1 MTARK
6 EFWLLL
12 AMFILPIAFGT
23 LFFYANP
30 NYFSESTVNYGEL
43 VRPVIATDE
52 GDIEIDGGASSL
64 QGIWTMV
71 YVSSS
76 CDNACEKAVAD
87 MKTIRTLMNDDMR
100 RIQRMIIIED
110 NSTPTSDDK
119 ALIKARIT
127 STKLTQSL
135 KKYTENAIY
144 LIDPIGN
151 IMLYY
156 EPQNIDIRLVIKD
169 LKRLFKYS
177 RIG

>member
-1 MTARK
+1 MAARK
-6 EFWLLL
+6 EFWMLL
-12 AMFILPIAFGT
+12 AMFVLPIAFGT

-52 GDIEIDGGASSL
+52 GDIEIEGSSSL
-64 QGIWTMV
+64 QGIWTIV
-71 YVSSS
+71 YVSSR
-76 CDNACEKAVAD
+76 CDDACEKAVAD
-87 MKTIRTLMNDDMR
+87 MKTIRTLMNADMR
-100 RIQRMIIIED
+100 RIQRMIVIED
-110 NSTPTSDDK
+110 NSTPTSNDES
-119 ALIKARIT
+119 LIQARVT
-127 STKLTQSL
+127 SKKLTQSL
-135 KKYTENAIY
+135 TKYKENAIY

>member
-1 MTARK
+1 MTAKK
-6 EFWLLL
+6 EFWMLL

-43 VRPVIATDE
+43 IRPVIATE
-52 GDIEIDGGASSL
+52 ENDIEIDGDASL

-71 YVSSS
+71 YVSSR
-76 CDNACEKAVAD
+76 CDDACEKAVED

-110 NSTPTSDDK
+110 NSTPISNNEG
-119 ALIKARIT
+119 LIKARAT
-127 STKLTQSL
+127 SKKLTESL

>member
-1 MTARK
+1 MA
-6 EFWLLL
+6 
-12 AMFILPIAFGT
+12 
-23 LFFYANP
+23 
-30 NYFSESTVNYGEL
+30 
-43 VRPVIATDE
+43 
-52 GDIEIDGGASSL
+52 
-64 QGIWTMV
+64 
-71 YVSSS
+71 YVSSR
-76 CDNACEKAVAD
+76 CDDACEKAVTD

-110 NSTPTSDDK
+110 NSTPISNNGG
-119 ALIKARIT
+119 LIKARVT
-127 STKLTQSL
+127 SKKLTESL
-135 KKYTENAIY
+135 KEYTENAIY

>member
-1 MTARK
+1 MTAKK
-6 EFWLLL
+6 EFWMLL
-12 AMFILPIAFGT
+12 AMFILPIAFGA

-52 GDIEIDGGASSL
+52 SDIEIDGDASL

-71 YVSSS
+71 YVSSH
-76 CDNACEKAVAD
+76 CDDACEKAIAD
-87 MKTIRTLMNDDMR
+87 MKTIRTLMNADMR

-110 NSTPTSDDK
+110 NSTPTSNDES
-119 ALIKARIT
+119 LIKGRAT
-127 STKLTQSL
+127 SKKLTKSL
-135 KKYTENAIY
+135 KKYTKNAIY

>member
-6 EFWLLL
+6 EFWMLL
-12 AMFILPIAFGT
+12 AMFVLPIAFGT

-43 VRPVIATDE
+43 VRPVIATDG
-52 GDIEIDGGASSL
+52 GDIEIAGDASL

-71 YVSSS
+71 YVSSR
-76 CDNACEKAVAD
+76 CDQACEKAVED
-87 MKTIRTLMNDDMR
+87 MKTIRTLMNADMR
-100 RIQRMIIIED
+100 RIQRMIIIKD
-110 NSTPTSDDK
+110 SSTPTSNDEN
-119 ALIKARIT
+119 LIKARVT
-127 STKLTQSL
+127 SEKLTQSL

>member
-6 EFWLLL
+6 EFWMLL

-23 LFFYANP
+23 LFFYASP

-43 VRPVIATDE
+43 VRPVIATDDT
-52 GDIEIDGGASSL
+52 DIEIEGSASL
-64 QGIWTMV
+64 EGIWTMV
-71 YVSSS
+71 YVSSH
-76 CDNACEKAVAD
+76 CDDVCEKAVAD
-87 MKTIRTLMNDDMR
+87 MKTVRTLMNADMR

-110 NSTPTSDDK
+110 SSTPTSNDED
-119 ALIKARIT
+119 LIKARVI
-127 STKLTQSL
+127 SEKLTQSL

-144 LIDPIGN
+144 LVDPIGN

>member
-1 MTARK
+1 MTAKK
-6 EFWLLL
+6 EFWMLLV
-12 AMFILPIAFGT
+12 MFILPIAFGT

-52 GDIEIDGGASSL
+52 GDIEIDGASL

-71 YVSSS
+71 YVSSR
-76 CDNACEKAVAD
+76 CDDACEKAVAD
-87 MKTIRTLMNDDMR
+87 MKTIRTLMNADMR

-119 ALIKARIT
+119 TLIKARVI
-127 STKLTQSL
+127 SEKLTQSL

-156 EPQNIDIRLVIKD
+156 EPQNIDIRLVVKD

>member
-43 VRPVIATDE
+43 IRPVIATE
-52 GDIEIDGGASSL
+52 ENDIEIDGDASL

-71 YVSSS
+71 YVSSR
-76 CDNACEKAVAD
+76 CDDACEKAVED

-110 NSTPTSDDK
+110 NSTPISNNEG
-119 ALIKARIT
+119 LIKARAT
-127 STKLTQSL
+127 SKKLTQSL

>member
-6 EFWLLL
+6 EFWMLL

-43 VRPVIATDE
+43 VRPVIATEE
-52 GDIEIDGGASSL
+52 GDIEIDGGASL

-71 YVSSS
+71 YVSSR
-76 CDNACEKAVAD
+76 CDDVCEKAAAD
-87 MKTIRTLMNDDMR
+87 MKTIRTLMNADMR
-100 RIQRMIIIED
+100 RIQRMIIIEN
-110 NSTPTSDDK
+110 NSTSTVNDET
-119 ALIKARIT
+119 LIKAKIT
-127 STKLTQSL
+127 SEKLTKSL
-135 KKYTENAIY
+135 KKYAENAIY

>member
-1 MTARK
+1 
-6 EFWLLL
+6 
-12 AMFILPIAFGT
+12 
-23 LFFYANP
+23 
-30 NYFSESTVNYGEL
+30 
-43 VRPVIATDE
+43 
-52 GDIEIDGGASSL
+52 
-64 QGIWTMV
+64 
-71 YVSSS
+71 
-76 CDNACEKAVAD
+76 
-87 MKTIRTLMNDDMR
+87 MKTIRTLMNADMR

-110 NSTPTSDDK
+110 NSTLTSDDK
-119 ALIKARIT
+119 TLIKARVI
-127 STKLTQSL
+127 SEKLTQSL

>member
-1 MTARK
+1 MTAKK
-6 EFWLLL
+6 EFWMLL

-52 GDIEIDGGASSL
+52 SDIGIDGGASL
-64 QGIWTMV
+64 QGVWTMV
-71 YVSSS
+71 YVSSR
-76 CDNACEKAVAD
+76 CDDVCEKAVVD
-87 MKTIRTLMNDDMR
+87 MKTIRTLMNADMR
-100 RIQRMIIIED
+100 RIQRMIIIEN
-110 NSTPTSDDK
+110 NSTPTVNDE
-119 ALIKARIT
+119 ALIKAKIT
-127 STKLTQSL
+127 SEKLTKSL
-135 KKYTENAIY
+135 KKYAENAIY

>member
-6 EFWLLL
+6 EFWMLL

-43 VRPVIATDE
+43 VRPVIATEE
-52 GDIEIDGGASSL
+52 GDIEIDGGASL
-64 QGIWTMV
+64 QGVWTMV
-71 YVSSS
+71 YVSSR
-76 CDNACEKAVAD
+76 CDDVCEKAVVD
-87 MKTIRTLMNDDMR
+87 MKTIRTLMNADMR
-100 RIQRMIIIED
+100 RIQRMIIIEN
-110 NSTPTSDDK
+110 NSTPTVNDET
-119 ALIKARIT
+119 LIKARIT
-127 STKLTQSL
+127 SEKLTKSL

>member
-1 MTARK
+1 MTAKK
-6 EFWLLL
+6 EFWMLL

-43 VRPVIATDE
+43 VRPVIATEE
-52 GDIEIDGGASSL
+52 GDIEIDGGASL
-64 QGIWTMV
+64 QGVWTMV
-71 YVSSS
+71 YVSSR
-76 CDNACEKAVAD
+76 CDDVCEKAVVD
-87 MKTIRTLMNDDMR
+87 MKTIRTLMNADMR
-100 RIQRMIIIED
+100 RIQRMIIIEN
-110 NSTPTSDDK
+110 NSTPTVNDE
-119 ALIKARIT
+119 ALIKAKIT
-127 STKLTQSL
+127 SEKLTKSL
-135 KKYTENAIY
+135 KKYAENAIY

>member
-1 MTARK
+1 MTAKK
-6 EFWLLL
+6 EFWMLL
-12 AMFILPIAFGT
+12 AMFVLPIAFGT

-43 VRPVIATDE
+43 VRPVVVIDE
-52 GDIEIDGGASSL
+52 SDIEIDGEASL

-71 YVSSS
+71 YVSSR
-76 CDNACEKAVAD
+76 CDDACEKAVTD

-100 RIQRMIIIED
+100 RIQRMIIIKD
-110 NSTPTSDDK
+110 NSTPKNSDES
-119 ALIKARIT
+119 LIKAKIT
-127 STKLTQSL
+127 SEKLTQNL

>member
-1 MTARK
+1 MTAKK
-6 EFWLLL
+6 EFWMLL
-12 AMFILPIAFGT
+12 AMFVLPIAFGT

-43 VRPVIATDE
+43 VRPVIVIDE
-52 GDIEIDGGASSL
+52 SDMEIDGGASL
-64 QGIWTMV
+64 QGIWTMA
-71 YVSSS
+71 YVSSH
-76 CDNACEKAVAD
+76 CDDVCENAVAD

-100 RIQRMIIIED
+100 RIQRMIIIKD
-110 NSTPTSDDK
+110 NSTPKNSDES
-119 ALIKARIT
+119 LIKAKIT
-127 STKLTQSL
+127 SEKLTQNL

>member
-1 MTARK
+1 MTAKK
-6 EFWLLL
+6 EFWMLL

-30 NYFSESTVNYGEL
+30 NYFSDSTVNYGEL

-52 GDIEIDGGASSL
+52 GDIEIDGASL

-71 YVSSS
+71 YVSSR
-76 CDNACEKAVAD
+76 CDDACEKAVSD
-87 MKTIRTLMNDDMR
+87 MKTIRTLMNADMR

-110 NSTPTSDDK
+110 NSTPTSDDMT
-119 ALIKARIT
+119 LIKARVT
-127 STKLTQSL
+127 SEKLTQNL

-156 EPQNIDIRLVIKD
+156 EPQNIDIRLVVKD

>member
-6 EFWLLL
+6 EFWMLL

-43 VRPVIATDE
+43 VRPVIATDDT
-52 GDIEIDGGASSL
+52 DIEIDGSASL
-64 QGIWTMV
+64 QGIWTMA
-71 YVSSS
+71 YVSSR
-76 CDNACEKAVAD
+76 CDEACEKAVSD
-87 MKTIRTLMNDDMR
+87 MKTIRTLMNADMR
-100 RIQRMIIIED
+100 RIQRMIIIKD
-110 NSTPTSDDK
+110 NSTPPSDDK
-119 ALIKARIT
+119 GLIKARVT
-127 STKLTQSL
+127 SEKLTQSL

-156 EPQNIDIRLVIKD
+156 GPQNIDIRLVIKD

>member
-6 EFWLLL
+6 EFWMLL

-52 GDIEIDGGASSL
+52 GDIKIDGGASL

-71 YVSSS
+71 YVSSR
-76 CDNACEKAVAD
+76 CDDVCEKAVVD
-87 MKTIRTLMNDDMR
+87 MKTIRTLMNADMR

-119 ALIKARIT
+119 TLIKARVI
-127 STKLTQSL
+127 SEKLTHSL

>member
-6 EFWLLL
+6 EFWMLL

-30 NYFSESTVNYGEL
+30 SYFSESTVNYGEL
-43 VRPVIATDE
+43 VRPVIVIDE
-52 GDIEIDGGASSL
+52 SDIEIDSEASL

-71 YVSSS
+71 YVSSR
-76 CDNACEKAVAD
+76 CDDACEKAVTD

-100 RIQRMIIIED
+100 RIQRMIIIKD
-110 NSTPTSDDK
+110 NSTPKNSDES
-119 ALIKARIT
+119 LIRAKIT
-127 STKLTQSL
+127 SEKLTQNL

-156 EPQNIDIRLVIKD
+156 EPQNIDIRFVIKD

>member
-1 MTARK
+1 MTAKK
-6 EFWLLL
+6 EFWMLL

-43 VRPVIATDE
+43 IRPVIATE
-52 GDIEIDGGASSL
+52 ENDIEIYGSASL

-71 YVSSS
+71 YVSSR
-76 CDNACEKAVAD
+76 CDDVCEKAVVD
-87 MKTIRTLMNDDMR
+87 MKTIRTLMNADMR
-100 RIQRMIIIED
+100 RIQRMIIIEN
-110 NSTPTSDDK
+110 NSTPTVNDET
-119 ALIKARIT
+119 LIKAKIT
-127 STKLTQSL
+127 SEKLTKSL
-135 KKYTENAIY
+135 KKYAENAIY

>member
-1 MTARK
+1 MAARK
-6 EFWLLL
+6 EFWMLL
-12 AMFILPIAFGT
+12 AMFILPIAFGI

-43 VRPVIATDE
+43 VQPVIATDE
-52 GDIEIDGGASSL
+52 NDIEIDGDASL
-64 QGIWTMV
+64 QGIWTIV
-71 YVSSS
+71 YVSSR
-76 CDNACEKAVAD
+76 CDDACEKAVED

-110 NSTPTSDDK
+110 NSTPTSNDEN
-119 ALIKARIT
+119 LIQARVV
-127 STKLTQSL
+127 SEKLTQSL
-135 KKYTENAIY
+135 KKYAENSIY
-144 LIDPIGN
+144 LMDPIGN

>member
-6 EFWLLL
+6 EFWMLL

-23 LFFYANP
+23 LFFYASP

-43 VRPVIATDE
+43 VRPVIATDDT
-52 GDIEIDGGASSL
+52 DIEIEGSASL
-64 QGIWTMV
+64 EGIWTMV
-71 YVSSS
+71 YVSSR
-76 CDNACEKAVAD
+76 CDEACEKAVAD
-87 MKTIRTLMNDDMR
+87 MKTIRTLMNADMR

-110 NSTPTSDDK
+110 NSTPTSSDEN
-119 ALIKARIT
+119 LIRARAT
-127 STKLTQSL
+127 SEKLTQSL
-135 KKYTENAIY
+135 KKYAENAIY

>member
-6 EFWLLL
+6 EFWMLL
-12 AMFILPIAFGT
+12 AMFLLPIAFGT

-43 VRPVIATDE
+43 VRPVIATDK
-52 GDIEIDGGASSL
+52 GDIEINGDASL

-71 YVSSS
+71 YVSSR
-76 CDNACEKAVAD
+76 CDDACEKAVED
-87 MKTIRTLMNDDMR
+87 MKTIRTLMNADMR

-110 NSTPTSDDK
+110 NSTPTSNDES
-119 ALIKARIT
+119 LIKARAT
-127 STKLTQSL
+127 SKKLTESL

>member
-23 LFFYANP
+23 LFFYATP
-30 NYFSESTVNYGEL
+30 NYFSESTVNYGDL
-43 VRPVIATDE
+43 FRPVIATDAA
-52 GDIEIDGGASSL
+52 DIEIDSASSL

-71 YVSSS
+71 YVSSR
-76 CDNACEKAVAD
+76 CDNVCEKAVAD
-87 MKTIRTLMNDDMR
+87 MKTIRTLMNADMR

-110 NSTPTSDDK
+110 NSMPTSNDES
-119 ALIKARIT
+119 LIKARVT
-127 STKLTQSL
+127 SEKLTKSL
-135 KKYTENAIY
+135 KKYTKNAIY

>member
-6 EFWLLL
+6 EFWMLL
-12 AMFILPIAFGT
+12 AMFVLPIAFGT
-23 LFFYANP
+23 LFFYASP

-43 VRPVIATDE
+43 IRPVIATDDT
-52 GDIEIDGGASSL
+52 DIEIEGNASL
-64 QGIWTMV
+64 QGIWTIV
-71 YVSSS
+71 YVSSR
-76 CDNACEKAVAD
+76 CDDVCEKAVAD
-87 MKTIRTLMNDDMR
+87 MKTIRTLMNADMR

-110 NSTPTSDDK
+110 NSTPTSKDES
-119 ALIKARIT
+119 LIKARVT
-127 STKLTQSL
+127 SEKLTQSL
-135 KKYTENAIY
+135 KKYAENAIY

>member
-1 MTARK
+1 MTAKK
-6 EFWLLL
+6 EFWALL

-43 VRPVIATDE
+43 VRPVIATD
-52 GDIEIDGGASSL
+52 GDDIEIEGDASL

-71 YVSSS
+71 YVSNR
-76 CDNACEKAVAD
+76 CDDACEKAVAD

-110 NSTPTSDDK
+110 SSSPISNDEN
-119 ALIKARIT
+119 LIKARLN
-127 STKLTQSL
+127 SEKLKESL
-135 KKYTENAIY
+135 AKYTENAIY

>member
-6 EFWLLL
+6 EFWMLL

-43 VRPVIATDE
+43 VRPVIATEE
-52 GDIEIDGGASSL
+52 GDIEIDDGASL
-64 QGIWTMV
+64 QGIWTLI
-71 YVSSS
+71 YVSSR
-76 CDNACEKAVAD
+76 CDDVCEKAVAD
-87 MKTIRTLMNDDMR
+87 MKTIRTLMNADMR

-127 STKLTQSL
+127 SEKLTQSL

>member
-6 EFWLLL
+6 EFWMLL

-52 GDIEIDGGASSL
+52 GDIKIDGGASL

-71 YVSSS
+71 YVSSR
-76 CDNACEKAVAD
+76 CDDVCEKAVVD
-87 MKTIRTLMNDDMR
+87 MKTIRTLMNADMR

-110 NSTPTSDDK
+110 NSTLTSDDK
-119 ALIKARIT
+119 TLIKARVI
-127 STKLTQSL
+127 SEKLTQSL

>member
-1 MTARK
+1 MTAKK
-6 EFWLLL
+6 EFWMLL
-12 AMFILPIAFGT
+12 AMFILPIAFGA

-43 VRPVIATDE
+43 VRPVISTDE
-52 GDIEIDGGASSL
+52 NDIEIDGDASL
-64 QGIWTMV
+64 QGIWTIV
-71 YVSSS
+71 YVSSH
-76 CDNACEKAVAD
+76 CDDACEKAVAD
-87 MKTIRTLMNDDMR
+87 MKTIRTLMNADMR

-110 NSTPTSDDK
+110 NSTPISNNEG
-119 ALIKARIT
+119 LIKARAT
-127 STKLTQSL
+127 SKKLTEGL
-135 KKYTENAIY
+135 KEYTENAIY

>member
-1 MTARK
+1 MTAKK
-6 EFWLLL
+6 EFWMLL
-12 AMFILPIAFGT
+12 AMFILPIVFGT

-52 GDIEIDGGASSL
+52 NDIEIDGDTSL

-71 YVSSS
+71 YVSSR
-76 CDNACEKAVAD
+76 CDDACEKAVTD
-87 MKTIRTLMNDDMR
+87 MKTIRTLMNADMR

-110 NSTPTSDDK
+110 NSTPTSNDES
-119 ALIKARIT
+119 LIKAR
-127 STKLTQSL
+127 SASKKLTESL
-135 KKYTENAIY
+135 KKYKENAIY

-156 EPQNIDIRLVIKD
+156 EPKNIDIRLVIKD

>member
-6 EFWLLL
+6 EFWMLL
-12 AMFILPIAFGT
+12 AMFLLPIAFGT

-43 VRPVIATDE
+43 VRPVIATEED
-52 GDIEIDGGASSL
+52 DIEIDGGASL

-71 YVSSS
+71 YVSSR
-76 CDNACEKAVAD
+76 CDDSCEKAVAD
-87 MKTIRTLMNDDMR
+87 MKTIRTLMNADMR

-110 NSTPTSDDK
+110 SSIPTSDDK

-127 STKLTQSL
+127 SEKLTQSL

>member
-30 NYFSESTVNYGEL
+30 NYFSETTVNYGEL
-43 VRPVIATDE
+43 VRPVIATDDT
-52 GDIEIDGGASSL
+52 DIEIDGNASL
-64 QGIWTMV
+64 QGIWTIA
-71 YVSSS
+71 YVSSR
-76 CDNACEKAVAD
+76 CDEACEKAVAD
-87 MKTIRTLMNDDMR
+87 MQTIRTLMNTDMR

-110 NSTPTSDDK
+110 NSTPTNEEKD
-119 ALIKARIT
+119 LIKARVT
-127 STKLTQSL
+127 SEKLTQSL
-135 KKYTENAIY
+135 KQYTDNTIY

-156 EPQNIDIRLVIKD
+156 KPQDIDIRLVIKD

>member
-6 EFWLLL
+6 EFWMLL

-43 VRPVIATDE
+43 IRPVIATDE
-52 GDIEIDGGASSL
+52 GDIEIDGVASL
-64 QGIWTMV
+64 QGIWTIV
-71 YVSSS
+71 YVSSL
-76 CDNACEKAVAD
+76 CDDVCEKAVVD
-87 MKTIRTLMNDDMR
+87 MKTIRTLMNADMR

-119 ALIKARIT
+119 GLIKARVT
-127 STKLTQSL
+127 SEKLTQSL

-151 IMLYY
+151 IILYY
-156 EPQNIDIRLVIKD
+156 GPQNIDIRLVVKD

>member
-6 EFWLLL
+6 EFWMLL
-12 AMFILPIAFGT
+12 AMFLLPIAFGT

-52 GDIEIDGGASSL
+52 GDIEIGGDASL

-71 YVSSS
+71 YVSSR
-76 CDNACEKAVAD
+76 CDEACEKAVAD
-87 MKTIRTLMNDDMR
+87 MKTIRTLMNADMR

-119 ALIKARIT
+119 TLIKARVI
-127 STKLTQSL
+127 SEKLTQGL
-135 KKYTENAIY
+135 KKYAENAIY
-144 LIDPIGN
+144 LVDPIGN

>member
-6 EFWLLL
+6 EFWMLL

-52 GDIEIDGGASSL
+52 TDIEIDGASSL
-64 QGIWTMV
+64 QGIWTIV
-71 YVSSS
+71 YVSSR
-76 CDNACEKAVAD
+76 CDDACEKAVAD
-87 MKTIRTLMNDDMR
+87 MKTIRTLMNADMR
-100 RIQRMIIIED
+100 RIQRMIIIEN
-110 NSTPTSDDK
+110 NSTPTVNDET
-119 ALIKARIT
+119 LIKARIT
-127 STKLTQSL
+127 SEKLTQSL
-135 KKYTENAIY
+135 KKYTENTIY

-156 EPQNIDIRLVIKD
+156 EPQNIDIRLVVKD

>member
-1 MTARK
+1 MTAKK
-6 EFWLLL
+6 EFWMLL

-30 NYFSESTVNYGEL
+30 HYFSESTVNYGEL
-43 VRPVIATDE
+43 VRPVIATEE
-52 GDIEIDGGASSL
+52 GDIEIDGGASL
-64 QGIWTMV
+64 QGVWTMV
-71 YVSSS
+71 YVSSR
-76 CDNACEKAVAD
+76 CDDVCEKAVVD

-100 RIQRMIIIED
+100 RIQRMIIIEN
-110 NSTPTSDDK
+110 NSTPTVNDET
-119 ALIKARIT
+119 LIKAKIT
-127 STKLTQSL
+127 SEKLTKSL
-135 KKYTENAIY
+135 KKYAENAIY